1 MTRRKSRSSRGV
13 VLPPAGGHGY
23 CGLRFTTEHLTHS
36 RPTWFPLVVYGFLLM
51 HAGDKAR
58 DQLTCDVMNSE
69 LTELMQQE
77 HFRKLKVYI
86 HRLKETL
93 QIITFS
99 LIDCC

>member
-1 MTRRKSRSSRGV
+1 
-13 VLPPAGGHGY
+13 
-23 CGLRFTTEHLTHS
+23 
-36 RPTWFPLVVYGFLLM
+36 M

-99 LIDCC
+99 LIDCCWIKFYLKYYNNHEFDQEIQERVWNGDED